1 MIAFAALTG
10 PVPKLGV
17 VIVSLLAAAVLV
29 LRDTRTRALAV
40 IGALVLSPP
49 LLLAT
54 IWNSPKLSIV
64 HRHPLAAVALGIAA
78 LILVA
83 ALAAVFDRYPPLL
96 AMLAVAAL
104 PFRIPISAGGTTND
118 LLVPLYLV
126 VGAGALAFALR
137 GLRGEPA
144 PKAARG
150 EAARGERAPGDEGEH
165 PPGWLERL
173 LALSVVLYALQATY
187 SSDFQAALQNVVF
200 FYVPFAL
207 LYRLLTTLDWTATLV
222 RRCIQIATVLAL
234 ACAAVAFF
242 EYATKHTYF
251 SALLAH
257 ENQLYTYF
265 VANSVFRDPNVFGR
279 FVALVMVVLSVVLLY
294 ERPARE
300 RAAAAGA
307 LAVLWVALIVSFS
320 RSSMLALLA
329 GLAVLAANK
338 WRPTRALVA
347 AAVVVVIGAA
357 AVAISPNTFGLNQGL
372 NGVSAG
378 RGSVLGGGVRLFGDR
393 PVWGFGSGSFKT
405 EYQRHHLGTGTLTAS
420 HTIPVTVAAEQGVI
434 GELVYLALV
443 LVAIVGLLRGSRAD
457 PARAAIAAAFVALLV
472 HTMLY
477 ADFLEDP
484 FTWALL
490 GVGTALA
497 RYPRL
502 VTEPQVSVP
511 GGVAPVPA

>member
-17 VIVSLLAAAVLV
+17 VFVSLLAAGVLVARAGRLRAAAVL
-29 LRDTRTRALAV
+29 
-40 IGALVLSPP
+40 GALVVSPP

-54 IWNSPKLSIV
+54 IWDSPKLSIV
-64 HRHPLAAVALGIAA
+64 HRHPLAAAALG
-78 LILVA
+78 VA
-83 ALAAVFDRYPPLL
+83 ALLVVCALAFAFDRHPPLL
-96 AMLAVAAL
+96 AMLAVVAL

-118 LLVPLYLV
+118 LLLPLYVV
-126 VGAGALAFALR
+126 VGAGALAYAFRL
-137 GLRGEPA
+137 LRGEEA
-144 PKAARG
+144 PRG
-150 EAARGERAPGDEGEH
+150 AEIR

-173 LALSVVLYALQATY
+173 IAIYIVLYAVQATY
-187 SSDFQAALQNVVF
+187 SSAFQPALQNMLF

-207 LYRLLTTLDWTATLV
+207 LYRLLLRLEWSPQLV
-222 RRCIQIATVLAL
+222 RRCVQIVAVLAL
-234 ACAAVAFF
+234 ACAAVAFV

-251 SALLAH
+251 SSRLAQ
-257 ENQLYTYF
+257 ENQLYVYF
-265 VANSVFRDPNVFGR
+265 VANSVFRDPNVFAR
-279 FVALVMVVLSVVLLY
+279 FLALVMVVLSVALIY

-300 RAAAAGA
+300 RAAVGVA
-307 LAVLWVALIVSFS
+307 LVVLWVALVLSFS
-320 RSSMLALLA
+320 RSSMLALLV

-347 AAVVVVIGAA
+347 VAVVIVLGAA
-357 AVAISPNTFGLNQGL
+357 AVAISPTTFGVNQGL

-378 RGSVLGGGVRLFGDR
+378 RGSVLGGGMRLFGDR
-393 PVWGFGSGSFKT
+393 PLWGFGSGSFQT

-420 HTIPVTVAAEQGVI
+420 HTIPVTIAAEQGLI

-443 LVAIVGLLRGSRAD
+443 LVAIVGLLRGSSAA

-484 FTWALL
+484 FTWAFL
-490 GVGTALA
+490 GVGMALA
-497 RYPRL
+497 GPGRALREPAPEKPERVAA
-502 VTEPQVSVP
+502 VTAS
-511 GGVAPVPA
+511 A